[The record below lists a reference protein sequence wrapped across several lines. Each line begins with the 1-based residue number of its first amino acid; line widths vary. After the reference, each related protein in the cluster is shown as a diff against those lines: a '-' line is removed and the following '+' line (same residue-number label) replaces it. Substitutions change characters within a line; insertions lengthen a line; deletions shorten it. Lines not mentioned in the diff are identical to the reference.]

1 MKLLIDM
8 CEGIKMLL
16 TVGYIDEVVVD
27 EYGSGHFWFMMMM
40 KVLNL
45 YFNVY
50 NSEIVMWL

>member
-1 MKLLIDM
+1 MKLPIDM